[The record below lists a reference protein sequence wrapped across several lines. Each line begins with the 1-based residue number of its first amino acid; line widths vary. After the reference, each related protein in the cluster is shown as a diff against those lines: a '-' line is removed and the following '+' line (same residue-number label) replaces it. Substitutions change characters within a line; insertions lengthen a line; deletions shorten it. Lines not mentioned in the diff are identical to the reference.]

1 MYEIW
6 VRCVGEECE
15 DFESDRIMDETDDAI
30 EAIRSSQILRDNNHE
45 TWIVTKTV

>member
-6 VRCVGEECE
+6 VRCGKWCE
-15 DFESDRIMDETDDAI
+15 DLELDRVMDETDDAI